1 LSMGNEFTWWNTQIR
16 VKIESFRRPLPWRD
30 NCIRSFEMKG
40 IMATEE
46 IFYTDGQ
53 DVVIT
58 QSTLQVKDRFYRLKG
73 IKKHSMAILQ
83 PVRLP
88 GLLVFIAGIVLSI
101 MGLANMF
108 TEMVPASYSPTG
120 EPMSVNVVAQWFGVL
135 MAMGGLMLTIAL
147 RERYAVQLDTPEGKQ
162 IAVVSTK
169 REQIME
175 IVSALNRA
183 FMMID
188 VERSIAQSRFK

>member
-1 LSMGNEFTWWNTQIR
+1 
-16 VKIESFRRPLPWRD
+16 
-30 NCIRSFEMKG
+30 
-40 IMATEE
+40 MATEE

-53 DVVIT
+53 DVVVT
-58 QSTLQVKDRFYRLKG
+58 LSTLQVKDRFYRLKA
-73 IKKHSMAILQ
+73 IKQHGVAILQ

-88 GLLVFIAGIVLSI
+88 GLLLFIAGVVLSI
-101 MGLANMF
+101 MGLAGSF
-108 TEMVPASYSPTG
+108 SEIIPASWTPTG
-120 EPMSVNVVAQWFGVL
+120 TPMSVNAFAMWFGVL

-147 RERYAVQLDTPEGKQ
+147 RERYAVKIDTPEGEQ
-162 IAVVSTK
+162 LAIVSTK

-175 IVSALNRA
+175 IASALNRA

>member
-1 LSMGNEFTWWNTQIR
+1 MT
-16 VKIESFRRPLPWRD
+16 
-30 NCIRSFEMKG
+30 
-40 IMATEE
+40 TEE

-53 DVVIT
+53 DVVVT
-58 QSTLQVKDRFYRLKG
+58 LSTLQVKDRFYRLKA
-73 IKKHSMAILQ
+73 IKQHGVAILQ

-88 GLLVFIAGIVLSI
+88 GLIVFIAGVVLSI
-101 MGLANMF
+101 MGLANAF
-108 TEMVPASYSPTG
+108 TETVPASWSPIGT
-120 EPMSVNVVAQWFGVL
+120 PLSFNVVAMWFGVL

-147 RERYAVQLDTPEGKQ
+147 RERYAIKIDTPEGEKL
-162 IAVVSTK
+162 AVVSTE
-169 REQIME
+169 REEIME

>member
-1 LSMGNEFTWWNTQIR
+1 
-16 VKIESFRRPLPWRD
+16 
-30 NCIRSFEMKG
+30 
-40 IMATEE
+40 MATEE

-53 DVVIT
+53 DVVVT
-58 QSTLQVKDRFYRLKG
+58 LSTLQVKDRFYRLKA
-73 IKKHSMAILQ
+73 IKKHGMAILH

-88 GLLVFIAGIVLSI
+88 GLLLFIAGIVLSI
-101 MGLANMF
+101 MGLAGAF
-108 TEMVPASYSPTG
+108 TEMVPASWSPTG
-120 EPMSVNVVAQWFGVL
+120 TPLSFNVVAQWFGVL
-135 MAMGGLMLTIAL
+135 LAMGGLALTVAL
-147 RERYAVQLDTPEGKQ
+147 RERYAVKLDTTEGEE

-188 VERSIAQSRFK
+188 VERSIAQQRFKR

>member
-1 LSMGNEFTWWNTQIR
+1 
-16 VKIESFRRPLPWRD
+16 
-30 NCIRSFEMKG
+30 
-40 IMATEE
+40 MASEE

-58 QSTLQVKDRFYRLKG
+58 RSTLQVKNRFYTLKA
-73 IKKHSMAILQ
+73 IKQHGVAILQ

-88 GLLVFIAGIVLSI
+88 GLIVFIAGVILSI
-101 MGLANMF
+101 MGLASAF
-108 TEMVPASYSPTG
+108 TEMVPASWSPTG
-120 EPMSVNVVAQWFGVL
+120 TPMSFNAVAMWFGVL
-135 MAMGGLMLTIAL
+135 MAMGGLMLTVAL
-147 RERYAVQLDTPEGKQ
+147 RERYAVKIDTPDGERLA
-162 IAVVSTK
+162 IVSTK

-175 IVSALNRA
+175 IASALNRA

>member
-1 LSMGNEFTWWNTQIR
+1 
-16 VKIESFRRPLPWRD
+16 
-30 NCIRSFEMKG
+30 
-40 IMATEE
+40 MATEE

-53 DVVIT
+53 DVVVT
-58 QSTLQVKDRFYRLKG
+58 QSTLQVKDRFYTLKAIRQHG
-73 IKKHSMAILQ
+73 MAILQ

-88 GLLVFIAGIVLSI
+88 GLLVFIAGVILSI
-101 MGLANMF
+101 MGLANSF
-108 TEMVPASYSPTG
+108 TEMVPASWSPTG
-120 EPMSVNVVAQWFGVL
+120 TPMSVNVVAMWFGVV
-135 MAMGGLMLTIAL
+135 MAMGGLFLTVAL
-147 RERYAVQLDTPEGKQ
+147 RERYAVKLETPEGEQ
-162 IAVVSTK
+162 LAVVSTK